1 MVKKMSETLS
11 QLIRNTKEYSDVCD
25 MCKDEILIYPTISGR
40 TEYTQDEVEQ
50 ITLKRIIDKLQAK
63 EQECE
68 SWKKAND
75 EKNKFLQDLGI
86 SASGEFK
93 RIKFYIEDLKNKYNE
108 KVEECEELISEKD
121 FYLQKIET
129 LEEKLNAQF
138 AEMEEKLTA
147 EEMKN
152 YELKE
157 KLRIALSS
165 LKDIATID
173 NYIVA
178 QVDAQQALFMIS
190 EVENEIK

>member
-1 MVKKMSETLS
+1 MNETLS

>member
-1 MVKKMSETLS
+1 MNETLS

-75 EKNKFLQDLGI
+75 EKNKFLQDLGV

-129 LEEKLNAQF
+129 LEGKLNAQF

-157 KLRIALSS
+157 KLRIALAS
-165 LKDIATID
+165 LNDIAIID

-190 EVENEIK
+190 EVDDVNKK